1 MDNYMEVANHW
12 TLWIAGAPLAILT
25 VVQGVLFLRKALKV
39 RKEVDLTKDEAM
51 KALRVGATAS
61 IGPAFGVFVVM
72 LGLMAAI
79 GAPFAWMRLTTI
91 GSAPIQLSAAQQAA
105 EAMGTTLG
113 GEGYGAVHFANA
125 AWVLSLN
132 GMSWLIVTG
141 LFAHKMDDIKE
152 KVSCGDPRIV
162 GVLGSGAMIGAFAYL
177 FSSEFFTGLERPDTA
192 GYLAALLASGV
203 SMIGLSLLAK
213 KYPKLAE
220 YNLGIAMII
229 GMAAA
234 VIVNNFV
241 GY

>member
-1 MDNYMEVANHW
+1 MEVANHW

-25 VVQGVLFLRKALKV
+25 VVQAMLFLRHALKV
-39 RKEVDLTKDEAM
+39 RQEVGLTKKEAM
-51 KALRVGATAS
+51 RALRVGATAS
-61 IGPAFGVFVVM
+61 IGPAFGVFVVI

-125 AWVLSLN
+125 AWILSLN
-132 GMSWLIVTG
+132 GMAWLLVTG

-152 KVSCGDPRIV
+152 KVSGGDPRVV

-177 FSSEFFTGLERPDTA
+177 FSDEFFKGLERPDTG
-192 GYLAALLASGV
+192 GYLAALFTSGFA
-203 SMIGLSLLAK
+203 MLGLSFLAK
-213 KYPKLAE
+213 RYPKLAE
-220 YNLGIAMII
+220 YNLGIAMVI

-234 VIVNNFV
+234 VIVNQIS
-241 GY
+241 GT

>member
-1 MDNYMEVANHW
+1 MENYLDVANHW

-25 VVQGVLFLRKALKV
+25 VVQAVLFLKRALKV
-39 RKEVDLTKDEAM
+39 REEVGLTKEEAK

-152 KVSCGDPRIV
+152 KVSGGDPKVV
-162 GVLGSGAMIGAFAYL
+162 GVLASGAMIGAFSYL
-177 FSSEFFTGLERPDTA
+177 FSDEFFKSFDRPDTTA
-192 GYLAALLASGV
+192 YITALFASGFT
-203 SMIGLSLLAK
+203 MLGLSLLAR

-220 YNLGIAMII
+220 YNLGIAMIV
-229 GMAAA
+229 GMTAA
-234 VIVNNFV
+234 VIANNIV